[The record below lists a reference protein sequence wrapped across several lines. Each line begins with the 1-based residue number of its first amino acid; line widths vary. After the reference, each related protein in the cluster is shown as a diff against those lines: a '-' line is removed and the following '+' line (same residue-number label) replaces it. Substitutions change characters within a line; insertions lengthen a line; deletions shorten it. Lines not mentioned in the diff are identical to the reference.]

1 MGRGRTDERRDE
13 RCGGFGLR
21 VGEERRSGGRKKW
34 GREKAVS
41 WSDSNRTSATL
52 PRPRSQR

>member
-21 VGEERRSGGRKKW
+21 VGRKKW